1 MGRGEEEE
9 ERFRRWLFEYCI
21 VFMTKTMI
29 SVTFHFVNS
38 NHFCGNGAVGGVGRG
53 WGGLGG
59 GGGGVGGSLRERTRV
74 RQTD

>member
-9 ERFRRWLFEYCI
+9 KRFRRWLFEYCI

-38 NHFCGNGAVGGVGRG
+38 NHFCGMERLGVWVGGGEGWVGV
-53 WGGLGG
+53 
-59 GGGGVGGSLRERTRV
+59 GVGGGH
-74 RQTD
+74 